1 MFRPAILWRLWSLH
15 WRFSGDHQ
23 TFFGIFAKDWYNIET
38 VCLPGQKGV
47 TLRRQKIHFT
57 TFKEMKGKGEAAK
70 WTWKT
75 LLN

>member
-1 MFRPAILWRLWSLH
+1 MYYPNGNYILAQLIKD
-15 WRFSGDHQ
+15 FKSGDFNIYLEKNEEQ
-23 TFFGIFAKDWYNIET
+23 QIFDKKYDI
-38 VCLPGQKGV
+38 K
-47 TLRRQKIHFT
+47 KIHFT

>member
-1 MFRPAILWRLWSLH
+1 MPAGAKGS
-15 WRFSGDHQ
+15 DAPAAEN
-23 TFFGIFAKDWYNIET
+23 TFY
-38 VCLPGQKGV
+38 
-47 TLRRQKIHFT
+47 

>member
-1 MFRPAILWRLWSLH
+1 MFRPAILWSLWPLH
-15 WRFSGDHQ
+15 WRFSGNYQ
-23 TFFGIFAKDWYNIET
+23 TSFGIFAKDWYNIKAI
-38 VCLPGQKGV
+38 CLLGQKGV

>member
-1 MFRPAILWRLWSLH
+1 MFRPVILWSL
-15 WRFSGDHQ
+15 WSCTGDFQ
-23 TFFGIFAKDWYNIET
+23 EIIKLFCIFAKDWYNIKT